1 MEDMR
6 FFPGGNTSRGFYSRF
21 DHIMPAERIR
31 RKVILKGGPGVG
43 KSTFMRRAAEH
54 LRALGCAVEYFHCA
68 SDCDSLDGIAAPE
81 LGFVMIDGTAPH
93 VVDPVL
99 PGAVDGILNLGECL
113 NEALLERNRGAVSEA
128 SRDIARCFLRAYDC
142 LRAAATLNGGAARE
156 WRERT
161 PPGATESLARE
172 LADRWLPAGGGFAA
186 ERELFSEAFSPQGYV
201 SFLPTLLLASVVS
214 IAFPWGFSPHPLLSR
229 LRDAALDRGIPVLS
243 LYDPLLPD
251 EINHLNFPSLS
262 LSVVSG
268 PAERPSEV
276 IDLRDALSLSGEQPF
291 NRDAHDLL
299 LKRAVEC
306 LRDAKRR
313 HDDLEK
319 YYVEAMDYAAW
330 QAALDRMK
338 EAIGAMAAT

>member
-1 MEDMR
+1 VNSFR
-6 FFPGGNTSRGFYSRF
+6 T
-21 DHIMPAERIR
+21 
-31 RKVILKGGPGVG
+31 
-43 KSTFMRRAAEH
+43 
-54 LRALGCAVEYFHCA
+54 AV
-68 SDCDSLDGIAAPE
+68 SS
-81 LGFVMIDGTAPH
+81 
-93 VVDPVL
+93 
-99 PGAVDGILNLGECL
+99 
-113 NEALLERNRGAVSEA
+113 RNRANA
-128 SRDIARCFLRAYDC
+128 SRRF
-142 LRAAATLNGGAARE
+142 
-156 WRERT
+156 
-161 PPGATESLARE
+161 ATESC
-172 LADRWLPAGGGFAA
+172 FANVISGSA
-186 ERELFSEAFSPQGYV
+186 NPRS
-201 SFLPTLLLASVVS
+201 SFDFASVVS